1 MINVKLEGK
10 EIAKLVCDLFSP
22 LTEVAGV
29 IGDQIRVYRQLS
41 NELLNWS
48 VENVI

>member
-1 MINVKLEGK
+1 MNNQKSTIDTSKFDNVLDSSKTF
-10 EIAKLVCDLFSP
+10 VDH
-22 LTEVAGV
+22 V
-29 IGDQIRVYRQLS
+29 S